1 MTSIWTL
8 MLNSVLLGFGLAMDA
23 FSVSLVNG
31 LQEPGMRKNR
41 MAKIAGVFG
50 FFFFFMPLIGWVCVQ
65 TILELF
71 KSLQSVI
78 PWIAFALLLFI
89 GGKMILEG
97 VRNKEEQDAERL
109 GAGGLI
115 VQGIATSIDALSV
128 GFTMSELNIWN
139 AVAESAIIGAVT
151 FGICIGGILIGRKAG
166 TKLSGKAAI
175 LGGIVLIAI
184 GIEILATHLAGGS

>member
-1 MTSIWTL
+1 MTSVWTL

-50 FFFFFMPLIGWVCVQ
+50 FFQMMMPLIGWVCVQ

-184 GIEILATHLAGGS
+184 GIEILTTHLAGGS

>member
-1 MTSIWTL
+1 MTSVWTL
-8 MLNSVLLGFGLAMDA
+8 VLNSVLLGFGLAMDA

-50 FFFFFMPLIGWVCVQ
+50 IFQMMMPLIGWACVQ

-89 GGKMILEG
+89 GGKMTLEG
-97 VRNKEEQDAERL
+97 VRNKEEQEAERL

-166 TKLSGKAAI
+166 TKLSGKAAV

>member
-1 MTSIWTL
+1 MTSVWTL
-8 MLNSVLLGFGLAMDA
+8 VLNSVLLGFGLAMDA

-50 FFFFFMPLIGWVCVQ
+50 IFQMMMPLIGWVCVQ

-71 KSLQSVI
+71 KSLQSLI

-97 VRNKEEQDAERL
+97 VRNKEEQEAERL

-128 GFTMSELNIWN
+128 GFTMSELDIWN

-166 TKLSGKAAI
+166 TKLSGKAAV

-184 GIEILATHLAGGS
+184 GIEILATHLAGVS

>member
-1 MTSIWTL
+1 MTSVWTL

-50 FFFFFMPLIGWVCVQ
+50 FFQMMMPLIGWVCVQ

-151 FGICIGGILIGRKAG
+151 FWICIGGILIGRKAG

>member
-1 MTSIWTL
+1 MTSVWTL
-8 MLNSVLLGFGLAMDA
+8 VLNSVLLGFGLAMDA

-31 LQEPGMRKNR
+31 LQEPGMWKNR

-50 FFFFFMPLIGWVCVQ
+50 IFQMMMPLIGWVCVQ

-71 KSLQSVI
+71 KSLQSLI

-97 VRNKEEQDAERL
+97 VRNKEEQEAERL

-128 GFTMSELNIWN
+128 GFTMSELDIWN

-166 TKLSGKAAI
+166 TKLSGKAAV

-184 GIEILATHLAGGS
+184 GIEILATHLAGVS

>member
-50 FFFFFMPLIGWVCVQ
+50 FFQMMMPLIGWVCVQ

-184 GIEILATHLAGGS
+184 GIEILTTHLAGGS